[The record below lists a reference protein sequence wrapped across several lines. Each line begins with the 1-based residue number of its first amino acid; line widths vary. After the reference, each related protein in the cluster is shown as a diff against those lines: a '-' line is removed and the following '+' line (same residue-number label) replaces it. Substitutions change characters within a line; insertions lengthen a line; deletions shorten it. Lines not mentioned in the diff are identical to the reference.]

1 MRQPAPVPAHLSP
14 VALSM
19 PAPSRVSLVLL
30 PLLAAVLLAGSPAN
44 AQRQPERGER
54 GERSADRRG
63 PPAQQARQQRQEPAR
78 GRQERRQDSMAD
90 SIRHVRRANRGQ
102 IIAADRMHYNGRQ
115 INRIKLVD
123 ERGRVRVIEDDPQ
136 RRSRQRSRGDDD

>member
-1 MRQPAPVPAHLSP
+1 
-14 VALSM
+14 M

-30 PLLAAVLLAGSPAN
+30 LLLAAVVLAESPAH
-44 AQRQPERGER
+44 AQRQSER
-54 GERSADRRG
+54 GERSERSAEARG
-63 PPAQQARQQRQEPAR
+63 PAQQVRQEPAR
-78 GRQERRQDSMAD
+78 ARLERRQDSMAD

-102 IIAADRMHYNGRQ
+102 IIAADRMHSNGRQ

-136 RRSRQRSRGDDD
+136 RRNRQRSRGDDD

>member
-1 MRQPAPVPAHLSP
+1 
-14 VALSM
+14 M
-19 PAPSRVSLVLL
+19 PAPSRVLLVLL
-30 PLLAAVLLAGSPAN
+30 PLLAAVVLAGSPAH
-44 AQRQPERGER
+44 AQRQSER
-54 GERSADRRG
+54 GERSERSAVVRG
-63 PPAQQARQQRQEPAR
+63 PAQQARQEPAR
-78 GRQERRQDSMAD
+78 ARLERRQDSMAD

-136 RRSRQRSRGDDD
+136 RRNRQRSRGDDD

>member
-1 MRQPAPVPAHLSP
+1 
-14 VALSM
+14 M
-19 PAPSRVSLVLL
+19 PAPLRVSLVLL
-30 PLLAAVLLAGSPAN
+30 PLFAAAVLAGSPAQ
-44 AQRQPERGER
+44 AQRQA
-54 GERSADRRG
+54 ERSEGVAEARG
-63 PPAQQARQQRQEPAR
+63 PGQQARQRQEPAR
-78 GRQERRQDSMAD
+78 ARQERRDDSMAD

-102 IIAADRMHYNGRQ
+102 IIAADRMHSNGRQ

>member
-1 MRQPAPVPAHLSP
+1 
-14 VALSM
+14 M
-19 PAPSRVSLVLL
+19 PAPSRVLLVLL
-30 PLLAAVLLAGSPAN
+30 PLLAAVVLAGSPAH
-44 AQRQPERGER
+44 AQRQSER
-54 GERSADRRG
+54 GERSERSVVARS
-63 PPAQQARQQRQEPAR
+63 PAQQARQEPAR
-78 GRQERRQDSMAD
+78 ARLERRQDSMAD

-102 IIAADRMHYNGRQ
+102 IIAADRMLSNGRQ

>member
-1 MRQPAPVPAHLSP
+1 MPV
-14 VALSM
+14 
-19 PAPSRVSLVLL
+19 PSRVSLVLL
-30 PLLAAVLLAGSPAN
+30 LLLAAVALAESPAH
-44 AQRQPERGER
+44 AQRQSERGER
-54 GERSADRRG
+54 AAEARG
-63 PPAQQARQQRQEPAR
+63 PAQQARQEPAR
-78 GRQERRQDSMAD
+78 ARMERRQDAMAD

-102 IIAADRMHYNGRQ
+102 IIAADRMLSDGRQ

>member
-1 MRQPAPVPAHLSP
+1 M
-14 VALSM
+14 
-19 PAPSRVSLVLL
+19 SLVPRWSLLLL
-30 PLLAAVLLAGSPAN
+30 PSLVAVTLAGSPAF
-44 AQRQPERGER
+44 AQLQAERGER
-54 GERSADRRG
+54 APQARAS
-63 PPAQQARQQRQEPAR
+63 QQARQAQQ

-102 IIAADRMHYNGRQ
+102 IIAADRMHSNGRE

-136 RRSRQRSRGDDD
+136 RRRRQRSRGDDD